1 VSENCAAMPAAL
13 AEAELFGVRR
23 GAFTGAERD
32 RPGLFERAEGG
43 TLFLDEIGEM
53 PLGLQAKLLRALETR
68 AVRPVG
74 GEDLIPVDFRLVAA
88 TNRDLELEV
97 EAGSFRRDLL
107 YRIRGIELVMPPLA
121 QCREDLPELVRHFLG
136 LEAARS
142 GSTKDIAPTVL
153 ERLVARDWP
162 GNVREL
168 RNEVQRLH
176 ALSGA
181 VIDDPELVRPPART
195 AGVPL
200 TGTLEELERAAITAA
215 LELHGGDKRRAAEA
229 LGISRAKIYQRLKE
243 WRERDGEAP
252 GVGLTGP

>member
-1 VSENCAAMPAAL
+1 MPAAL

-68 AVRPVG
+68 TVRPVG
-74 GEDLIPVDFRLVAA
+74 GQNLVPVDFRLVAA
-88 TNRDLELEV
+88 TNRALEDEV
-97 EAGSFRRDLL
+97 EAGRFRRDLL
-107 YRIRGIELVMPPLA
+107 YRIRGIELAMPPLA
-121 QCREDLPELVRHFLG
+121 ACREDLPELVRHFLE
-136 LEAARS
+136 LEAART
-142 GSTKDIAPTVL
+142 GEAKAIAPAVL

-176 ALSGA
+176 ALSGPG
-181 VIDDPELVRPPART
+181 IEDPELVRPGART
-195 AGVPL
+195 EGVPAAGL
-200 TGTLEELERAAITAA
+200 DGTLEEFERAAILAA
-215 LELHGGDKRRAAEA
+215 LERHGGNKRRAAEA
-229 LGISRAKIYQRLKE
+229 QGISRAKIYQRLKE
-243 WRERDGEAP
+243 WRDGEA
-252 GVGLTGP
+252 